1 MNLFSFHKSFFLELF
16 PIISEITFCY
26 EKIIIVSSFNL
37 LVAITCLKKHFNY
50 QYTLLSCIS
59 GVDLLQTNYR
69 FAVVY
74 DFLSLTYNNR
84 LRLKIFIDIISPVVS
99 ICKLFKCANWW
110 EREVWDMFG
119 IYFEQHPDLRRIL
132 TDYGFEGYPLRKN
145 FPLSGFVEVRYDD
158 IQKRVITESV
168 LLTQEYR
175 TFKFNTPW

>member
-1 MNLFSFHKSFFLELF
+1 MSNFLISKSFLETMPLISQFLFSF
-16 PIISEITFCY
+16 
-26 EKIIIVSSFNL
+26 EKIIIVSSSNL
-37 LVAITCLKKHFNY
+37 LFTVTCLKKHFNY

-59 GVDLLQTNYR
+59 GIDLLQTNYR

-74 DFLSLTYNNR
+74 DFLSVTYNNR
-84 LRLKIFIDIISPVVS
+84 LRLKIFTDAITPVIS
-99 ICKLFKCANWW
+99 ICLLFKSANWW
-110 EREVWDMFG
+110 EREIWDMFG
-119 IYFEQHPDLRRIL
+119 IYFENHPDLRRIL

-145 FPLSGFVEVRYDD
+145 FPLSGFVELRYDD